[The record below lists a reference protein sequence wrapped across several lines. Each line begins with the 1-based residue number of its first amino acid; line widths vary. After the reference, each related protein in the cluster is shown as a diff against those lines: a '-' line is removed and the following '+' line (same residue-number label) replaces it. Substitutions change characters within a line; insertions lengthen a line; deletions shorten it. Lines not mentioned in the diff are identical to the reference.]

1 MVQCP
6 NPKLRDSW
14 ALWCLA
20 QDAWLKAQEWI
31 TGVSSW
37 VSGKNVTCHFFH
49 GNISLWRGQAPH
61 EAGSPRGSWA
71 KKLLD
76 VGEHLVFFIMSCW
89 MVQKSGRYEVNI
101 TIIYRVSYIQTVVV
115 WDLNHQQYVHQ
126 QSGFTNFWC
135 FKQGPSHFTKSGLY
149 WGRSPRLANWQY
161 SQAWSLILGKND
173 ELKGTRL
180 VTNIQQ
186 NCLYL
191 LQFDWFY
198 QTSIYIHQY

>member
-76 VGEHLVFFIMSCW
+76 VGEHLVFFHNVLLDGSEIRQIWGKYNHNLQGFIHPNGGCLGFKPSTVCSSAKWIHEFLMF
-89 MVQKSGRYEVNI
+89 
-101 TIIYRVSYIQTVVV
+101 QTR
-115 WDLNHQQYVHQ
+115 
-126 QSGFTNFWC
+126 
-135 FKQGPSHFTKSGLY
+135 TKSLHQE
-149 WGRSPRLANWQY
+149 WFVLRQIPT
-161 SQAWSLILGKND
+161 LG
-173 ELKGTRL
+173 
-180 VTNIQQ
+180 
-186 NCLYL
+186 
-191 LQFDWFY
+191 
-198 QTSIYIHQY
+198 